1 MFPTHSIA
9 LLLSNIYI
17 NDARPTILD
26 LIWEDLSFWI
36 CLHGKFLNNYKVDKN
51 NVFYLPTNVIH
62 TFISMTLTLS
72 YLSICDLAVEGSPIK
87 RTFMS
92 LKNKVTMHI
101 KDVLL
106 IWS

>member
-1 MFPTHSIA
+1 MIHNPQS
-9 LLLSNIYI
+9 
-17 NDARPTILD
+17 
-26 LIWEDLSFWI
+26 LIWSDKTSAFELSAYMAN
-36 CLHGKFLNNYKVDKN
+36 FLNNYKVDKN
-51 NVFYLPTNVIH
+51 NIFVFYLPTCNVVH

-92 LKNKVTMHI
+92 LKNKVTIHI